1 MALMIGGE
9 VALLMRGGGP
19 DDRRGGGPDDRR
31 GGGPDDRRGGG
42 PAQLIRRR

>member
-1 MALMIGGE
+1 MVLLMRE

-19 DDRRGGGPDDRR
+19 DDRRGD
-31 GGGPDDRRGGG
+31 G